1 MLDGEDE
8 EKVFQLEPDRNKHNN
23 QKEKKRNTWNLRK
36 NKGNYIRGIRVYQ
49 PLLPLNI

>member
-23 QKEKKRNTWNLRK
+23 QKEKKETH
-36 NKGNYIRGIRVYQ
+36 GILERTREITSGGFVCIN
-49 PLLPLNI
+49 PSSP